1 MSLCILKLHN
11 VSSMFPCDYFIH
23 NNLILRQTRLHSGY
37 MHRALSSHPLFGVHF
52 RLNNNCREDSSLQQH
67 KWLIES
73 ALHDCLFY
81 YVLKF
86 LLFWEVY
93 SGAKRILVAFM
104 LLLFVNLVLL
114 GKKDYVL
121 NTLVLFF
128 LSFVVDALYY
138 FYD

>member
-1 MSLCILKLHN
+1 MSP
-11 VSSMFPCDYFIH
+11 VFPCNYFIH
-23 NNLILRQTRLHSGY
+23 NNLILRQPRLHSGY
-37 MHRALSSHPLFGVHF
+37 MHRALSSDPLFCVHF
-52 RLNNNCREDSSLQQH
+52 RLNNDCREDSPLQQH
-67 KWLIES
+67 KRLVES
-73 ALHDCLFY
+73 ALHDCLFN

-93 SGAKRILVAFM
+93 SRAKRILVAFM
-104 LLLFVNLVLL
+104 LLLLFVNLVLL

-128 LSFVVDALYY
+128 LSFVVDTLYY

>member
-1 MSLCILKLHN
+1 
-11 VSSMFPCDYFIH
+11 
-23 NNLILRQTRLHSGY
+23 
-37 MHRALSSHPLFGVHF
+37 MHRALSSDPLFGVHF
-52 RLNNNCREDSSLQQH
+52 RLNNNSREDSSLQQH
-67 KWLIES
+67 KWLVES
-73 ALHDCLFY
+73 ALHDGLFNY
-81 YVLKF
+81 ILKF
-86 LLFWEVY
+86 LLLWEVY

-128 LSFVVDALYY
+128 LSFVVDTLYY